1 MLNLNTTMLK
11 RFFTGLIFFA
21 LSQLIYTNAYSQP
34 QYVGPAQLAGIKILG
49 SAGGCLTCHDV
60 DSVPAANKTNVKTD
74 ACTAAF
80 SSNHNYNALK
90 TCLTPATPVANVCT
104 SPLILDTASDTCV
117 NPPSVNPIS
126 SVGSGIAKPCVKAD
140 LTGTWTA
147 VVNDT
152 GSNST
157 EQCKIIVNS
166 AGKLTSGSCKD
177 IQRNAIYT
185 FRSGSATINSQCNI
199 SLTIKFNNGAV
210 SKSTGAISRYRDTI
224 IGTHKNNLGNFGTFS
239 AVKY

>member
-34 QYVGPAQLAGIKILG
+34 QYVVQAIIAGVPDI
-49 SAGGCLTCHDV
+49 SCLTCHT
-60 DSVPAANKTNVKTD
+60 SMTGGSNTLKTD
-74 ACTAAF
+74 TCTTAF
-80 SSNHNYNALK
+80 RSNHDYNALN
-90 TCLTPATPVANVCT
+90 TCLNPATPVANVCT

-117 NPPSVNPIS
+117 NPPSVKPIS

-157 EQCKIIVNS
+157 EQCKVIVNS

-199 SLTIKFNNGAV
+199 SLTINFNSGTV